1 RALDDGDLERARDRA
16 DWARFLNPFSIEP
29 IFALAR
35 IRERQ
40 GFRRSAEETYVDAV
54 ELQPEN
60 PETWYALGLFELQVA
75 PRRVCAAYRFLNEA
89 YTLDPVGQ
97 QWVEGGPLDI
107 ARAAVNRGACEPR

>member
-1 RALDDGDLERARDRA
+1 MRARDRV
-16 DWARFLNPFSIEP
+16 DWARRFNPFSVEP

-35 IRERQ
+35 IRETQ

-60 PETWYALGLFELQVA
+60 PETWYALGLFEFQVA
-75 PRRVCAAYRFLNEA
+75 PRRLCAAYRFLNQA

-97 QWVEGGPLDI
+97 QWIAGGPLDVS
-107 ARAAVNRGACEPR
+107 RRAVNRGACEPR